1 MVGRGRNAPTFSLEQ
16 TKRHIIFLTS
26 GKRSSVPHGRLLHNL
41 RNAKKNYIFRRQS
54 CRGCRCIVRVLRDN
68 CRWLPCRWGLPRIG
82 PTLCALRYK
91 LQRANE

>member
-41 RNAKKNYIFRRQS
+41 RNA
-54 CRGCRCIVRVLRDN
+54 
-68 CRWLPCRWGLPRIG
+68 
-82 PTLCALRYK
+82 
-91 LQRANE
+91 